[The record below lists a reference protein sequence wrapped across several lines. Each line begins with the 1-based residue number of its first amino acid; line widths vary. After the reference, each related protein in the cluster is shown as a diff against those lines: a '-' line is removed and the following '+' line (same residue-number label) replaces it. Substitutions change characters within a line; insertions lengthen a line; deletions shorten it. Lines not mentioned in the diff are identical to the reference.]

1 MIRDYNTVICLVVNV
16 AEDKTIVFYA
26 MLLVIYLLLL
36 CRDVIEVRMDLGGVP
51 CIISDTAG
59 LRSHSDDVIEIEGM
73 KRAR

>member
-1 MIRDYNTVICLVVNV
+1 
-16 AEDKTIVFYA
+16 
-26 MLLVIYLLLL
+26 MLEFTASYLLLV

-73 KRAR
+73 KRARYGRCEAIDDI

>member
-1 MIRDYNTVICLVVNV
+1 MPML
-16 AEDKTIVFYA
+16 FYA